1 MSKKVETETLLNII
15 IDSISDT
22 KGEEIVILDLR
33 DIENALCEYFVI
45 CTGNS
50 NVHVS
55 SIAAAIER
63 KVKTEAHERP
73 FSVEGIEN
81 AQWVLLDYSNI
92 LVHVFQREY
101 RSYYDIESL
110 WGDAKETKIIL

>member
-15 IDSISDT
+15 IESISDN
-22 KGEEIVILDLR
+22 KGEENVISDLR

-45 CTGNS
+45 CTGNN
-50 NVHVS
+50 NVQVS

-73 FSVEGIEN
+73 FRVEGIEN
-81 AQWVLLDYSNI
+81 AQWHMLDYSNI
-92 LVHVFQREY
+92 LEQDRK
-101 RSYYDIESL
+101 S
-110 WGDAKETKIIL
+110 T

>member
-15 IDSISDT
+15 IDSISNT
-22 KGEEIVILDLR
+22 KGEDIQILDLR

-55 SIAAAIER
+55 SIAGAIER

-73 FSVEGIEN
+73 FNVEGIEN

-92 LVHVFQREY
+92 LIHVFQKDYRE
-101 RSYYDIESL
+101 YYDIESL
-110 WGDAKETKIIL
+110 WGDAKKVKINL